1 MSILIKHVEL
11 NGNRTDIAIEGNRI
25 ADIGPQDAALFDTVV
40 DGSYS
45 IAVPA
50 FYNCHTHSP
59 MTLLRGYADDME
71 LMDWLNNHIWP
82 AEAKLQPED
91 IYWGTRL
98 ACMEMI
104 HSGTVYFN
112 DMYFM
117 PSGTVRAVEESGLRA
132 TIGMFLNDAAPSKE
146 MFEKDSKELWERRD
160 TLSPR
165 IQLSIAPH
173 AIYTCGEK
181 TLRECAEMS
190 QQYGIQLHVHVAE
203 TKTEFD
209 GCKEQHGGMTPVE
222 YLDTLGVLSERT
234 FAAHSVHVT
243 EHDMEILAE
252 RGVHCVFNPVSN
264 LKLMSGL
271 LPLRRMLDKG
281 VSVVLGTDGTS
292 SNNNLSMFDEMKVA
306 SLVSKL
312 ANNSPIG
319 AQVDEIYKI
328 ATRNG
333 AVASGLDAGV
343 IEKGR
348 LADIVLLDASSAQ
361 LTPSYNLVSNLVYSA
376 DTSCVKTVICDGKIL
391 MRDGFIEGEAEVIEN
406 ARRCAKRLLAAAR
419 G

>member
-1 MSILIKHVEL
+1 MSILIKQVEL
-11 NGNRTDIAIEGNRI
+11 NGKRTDIAIEGNLI
-25 ADIGPQDAALFDTVV
+25 TDIGPLDDACFDTVI

-82 AEAKLQPED
+82 AEAKLQEED

-112 DMYFM
+112 DMYFLL
-117 PSGTVRAVEESGLRA
+117 PGTVRAVEESGLRA
-132 TIGMFLNDAAPSKE
+132 TIGMFLNDAAPNRD
-146 MFEKDSKELWERRD
+146 MFIQEGKELWNRRD
-160 TLSPR
+160 TLSKR

-173 AIYTCGEK
+173 AIYTCNEK

-190 QQYGIQLHVHVAE
+190 EKYGIQLHIHVSE
-203 TKTEFD
+203 TMFEFNQ
-209 GCKEQHGGMTPVE
+209 CKEQHGGMTPVE

-234 FAAHSVHVT
+234 CAAHSVHVT
-243 EHDMEILAE
+243 EHDMEILAA

-271 LPLRRMLDKG
+271 LPLRKMLDKG
-281 VSVVLGTDGTS
+281 VSVTLGTDGTS

-328 ATRNG
+328 ATQAG
-333 AVASGLDAGV
+333 AEASGLNAGV

-348 LADIVLLDASSAQ
+348 LADIVLLDANSPQ
-361 LTPSYNLVSNLVYSA
+361 LTPSHNLVSNLVYSA
-376 DTSCVKTVICDGKIL
+376 DTSCVKTVICDGRIL

-406 ARRCAKRLLAAAR
+406 ARRCAKRLMAAAR

>member
-1 MSILIKHVEL
+1 MSILIKQVEL
-11 NGNRTDIAIEGNRI
+11 NGKRTDIAIEGNLI
-25 ADIGPQDAALFDTVV
+25 TDIGPLDDACFDTVI

-82 AEAKLQPED
+82 AEAKLQEED

-112 DMYFM
+112 DMYFLL
-117 PSGTVRAVEESGLRA
+117 PGTVRAVEESGLRA
-132 TIGMFLNDAAPSKE
+132 TIGMFLNDAAPNRD
-146 MFEKDSKELWERRD
+146 MFIQEGKELWNRRD
-160 TLSPR
+160 TLSKR

-173 AIYTCGEK
+173 AIYTCNEK

-190 QQYGIQLHVHVAE
+190 EKYGIQLHIHVAE
-203 TKTEFD
+203 TMFEFNQ
-209 GCKEQHGGMTPVE
+209 CKEQHGGMTPVE

-252 RGVHCVFNPVSN
+252 R
-264 LKLMSGL
+264 
-271 LPLRRMLDKG
+271 
-281 VSVVLGTDGTS
+281 
-292 SNNNLSMFDEMKVA
+292 E
-306 SLVSKL
+306 
-312 ANNSPIG
+312 IG
-319 AQVDEIYKI
+319 RAHV
-328 ATRNG
+328 
-333 AVASGLDAGV
+333 
-343 IEKGR
+343 
-348 LADIVLLDASSAQ
+348 
-361 LTPSYNLVSNLVYSA
+361 
-376 DTSCVKTVICDGKIL
+376 
-391 MRDGFIEGEAEVIEN
+391 
-406 ARRCAKRLLAAAR
+406 
-419 G
+419 

>member
-1 MSILIKHVEL
+1 MSILIKQVEL
-11 NGNRTDIAIEGNRI
+11 NGKRTDIAIEGNLI
-25 ADIGPQDAALFDTVV
+25 TDIGPLDDACFDTVI

-82 AEAKLQPED
+82 AEAKLQEED

-112 DMYFM
+112 DMYFLL
-117 PSGTVRAVEESGLRA
+117 SGTVRAVEESGLRA
-132 TIGMFLNDAAPSKE
+132 TIGMFLNDAAPNRD
-146 MFEKDSKELWERRD
+146 MFIQEGKELWNRRD
-160 TLSPR
+160 TLSKR

-173 AIYTCGEK
+173 AIYTCNEK

-190 QQYGIQLHVHVAE
+190 EKYGIQLHIHVAE
-203 TKTEFD
+203 TMFEFNQ
-209 GCKEQHGGMTPVE
+209 CKEQHGGMTPVE

-271 LPLRRMLDKG
+271 LKLRQMLDKG

-328 ATRNG
+328 ATQAG
-333 AVASGLDAGV
+333 AEASGLNAGV

-348 LADIVLLDASSAQ
+348 LANIVLLDANSPQ
-361 LTPSYNLVSNLVYSA
+361 LTPSHNLVSNLVYSA

-406 ARRCAKRLLAAAR
+406 ARRCAKRLIAAAR

>member
-11 NGNRTDIAIEGNRI
+11 NGKRTDIAIEGNLI
-25 ADIGPQDAALFDTVV
+25 TDIGPLDDACFDTVI

-82 AEAKLQPED
+82 AEAKLQEED

-112 DMYFM
+112 DMYFLL
-117 PSGTVRAVEESGLRA
+117 PGTVRAVEESGLRA
-132 TIGMFLNDAAPSKE
+132 TIGMFLNDAAPNRD
-146 MFEKDSKELWERRD
+146 MFIQEGKELWNRRD
-160 TLSPR
+160 TLSKR

-173 AIYTCGEK
+173 AIYTCNEK
-181 TLRECAEMS
+181 TMRECAEMS
-190 QQYGIQLHVHVAE
+190 QQYGIQLHIHVAE

-234 FAAHSVHVT
+234 FAAHSVHLT

-271 LPLRRMLDKG
+271 LKLRQMLDKG

-328 ATRNG
+328 ATQAG
-333 AVASGLDAGV
+333 AEASGLNAGV

-348 LADIVLLDASSAQ
+348 LADIVLLDANSPQ

-391 MRDGFIEGEAEVIEN
+391 MRDSFIEGETEVIEN
-406 ARRCAKRLLAAAR
+406 ARRCAKRLMAAAR

>member
-11 NGNRTDIAIEGNRI
+11 NGNPTDIAIEGNRI
-25 ADIGPQDAALFDTVV
+25 TDIGPQDAALFDTII
-40 DGSYS
+40 DGTYS

-50 FYNCHTHSP
+50 FYNNHTHSP

-98 ACMEMI
+98 ACIEMI

-112 DMYFM
+112 DMYFLL
-117 PSGTVRAVEESGLRA
+117 PGTVRAVEESGLRA
-132 TIGMFLNDAAPSKE
+132 TIGMFRNDAAPNRD
-146 MFEKDSKELWERRD
+146 MFIQESNELWERRD
-160 TLSPR
+160 TLSKR
-165 IQLSIAPH
+165 IGLSIAPH
-173 AIYTCGEK
+173 AIYTCNEK

-190 QQYGIQLHVHVAE
+190 QQYGIQLHIHVAE
-203 TKTEFD
+203 TQTEFD
-209 GCKEQHGGMTPVE
+209 GCREQHGGMTPVE

-234 FAAHSVHVT
+234 FAAHSVHLT

-252 RGVHCVFNPVSN
+252 RGVHCVFNPISN
-264 LKLMSGL
+264 LKLMSGQMK
-271 LPLRRMLDKG
+271 LRQMLDKG

-306 SLVSKL
+306 SLVAKL

-319 AQVDEIYKI
+319 AQVDEIYNL
-328 ATRNG
+328 ATKAG
-333 AVASGLDAGV
+333 AESAGLEAGV
-343 IEKGR
+343 IEKDR
-348 LADIVLLDASSAQ
+348 LADIVLLDANSPQ

-376 DTSCVKTVICDGKIL
+376 DTSCVRTVICDGKIL
-391 MRDGFIEGEAEVIEN
+391 MRDGFIEGETEVIEN
-406 ARRCAKRLLAAAR
+406 ARRCAKRLLAVAK

>member
-11 NGNRTDIAIEGNRI
+11 NGNPTDITIEGNRI
-25 ADIGPQDAALFDTVV
+25 TDIGPQDAALFDTII
-40 DGSYS
+40 DGTYS

-50 FYNCHTHSP
+50 FYNNHTHSP

-112 DMYFM
+112 DMYFLL
-117 PSGTVRAVEESGLRA
+117 PGTVRAVEESGLRA
-132 TIGMFLNDAAPSKE
+132 TIGMFRNDAAPNRDTFIQESN
-146 MFEKDSKELWERRD
+146 ELWERRD
-160 TLSPR
+160 TLSKR
-165 IQLSIAPH
+165 IGLSIAPH
-173 AIYTCGEK
+173 AIYTCNEK

-190 QQYGIQLHVHVAE
+190 QQYGIQLHIHVAE
-203 TKTEFD
+203 TQTEFD

-234 FAAHSVHVT
+234 FAAHSVHLT

-264 LKLMSGL
+264 LKLMSGQMK
-271 LPLRRMLDKG
+271 LRQMLDKG

-306 SLVSKL
+306 SLVAKL

-319 AQVDEIYKI
+319 AQVDEIYNL
-328 ATRNG
+328 ATKAG
-333 AVASGLDAGV
+333 AESAGLEAGV

-348 LADIVLLDASSAQ
+348 LADIVLLDANSPQ
-361 LTPSYNLVSNLVYSA
+361 LTPSYNLISNLVYSA

-391 MRDGFIEGEAEVIEN
+391 MQDGFIEGEAEVIEN

>member
-1 MSILIKHVEL
+1 MSILIKQVEL
-11 NGNRTDIAIEGNRI
+11 NGKRTDIAIEGNLI
-25 ADIGPQDAALFDTVV
+25 TDIGPLDDACFDTVI

-82 AEAKLQPED
+82 AEAKLQEED

-112 DMYFM
+112 DMYFLL
-117 PSGTVRAVEESGLRA
+117 PGTVRAVEEAGLRA
-132 TIGMFLNDAAPSKE
+132 TIGMFLNDVAPNRD
-146 MFEKDSKELWERRD
+146 MFIQEGKELWNRRD
-160 TLSPR
+160 TLSKR

-173 AIYTCGEK
+173 AIYTCNEK

-190 QQYGIQLHVHVAE
+190 QQYGIQLHIHVAE

-234 FAAHSVHVT
+234 FAAHSVHLT

-271 LPLRRMLDKG
+271 LKLRQMLDKG

-306 SLVSKL
+306 SLVAKL

-319 AQVDEIYKI
+319 AQVDEIYRI
-328 ATRNG
+328 ATQAG
-333 AVASGLDAGV
+333 AEASGLNAGV

-348 LADIVLLDASSAQ
+348 LADIVLLNANSPQ
-361 LTPSYNLVSNLVYSA
+361 LTPSYNLISNLVYSA
-376 DTSCVKTVICDGKIL
+376 DTSCVKSVICDGKIL
-391 MRDGFIEGEAEVIEN
+391 MRDGVIEGETEVIEN